1 MALYIIVALLPLVF
15 EAIYN
20 EHERHAA
27 ASAKKWRW
35 VYILISLLPLFA
47 LIALRGADLGADTGV
62 YLKHFG
68 NVAQST
74 WKDLLDG
81 TDRMERGY
89 LIFVKLLTCVVK
101 DARIYQ
107 VICAFIYLAA
117 MFTFS
122 IQQKKSPFLF
132 IYFFA
137 TLGLYTFMFTGTRQ
151 CLAMSICLFSYVF
164 IRKRRIIPFV
174 LLVVLAY
181 FFHKS
186 SILFL
191 VTYFIH
197 NRKITWYNML
207 IYGGISALSVYYI
220 ENIQQFFND
229 ALDYDYEI
237 ESTGSGGIFFVL
249 ILGLTVM
256 SYVVMAMYNKLT
268 KESRGFFNIGVITV
282 FFWLLRIITRV
293 AERPSY
299 FFLFFSCALVA
310 YALDAIP
317 KTKERFFAK
326 CAVCAVTMAL
336 FIYRFSG
343 NFASFIP
350 YETFF

>member
-1 MALYIIVALLPLVF
+1 MALYITVALLPLIF

-20 EHERHAA
+20 EHEKRAA

-35 VYILISLLPLFA
+35 AYILISLLPLF
-47 LIALRGADLGADTGV
+47 LLVGFRSSGLGSDTGV
-62 YLKHFG
+62 YLRNF
-68 NVAQST
+68 NEIA
-74 WKDLLDG
+74 G
-81 TDRMERGY
+81 TPWSELFEESRMESGY
-89 LIFVKLLTCVVK
+89 LVFVKLLTYVVK

-107 VICAFIYLAA
+107 AICALIYLGG
-117 MFTFS
+117 MFTFA

-164 IRKRRIIPFV
+164 IRKRKIIPFI
-174 LLVVLAY
+174 LLIVLAY

-186 SILFL
+186 SVLFL

-237 ESTGSGGIFFVL
+237 ESVGGGL
-249 ILGLTVM
+249 LYLALLTGLTVM
-256 SYVVMAMYNKLT
+256 SIVVINSYNKLT
-268 KESRGFFNIGVITV
+268 KESRGFFNIGVIAV
-282 FFWLLRIITRV
+282 FFWIVRLVTRV

-317 KTKERFFAK
+317 KTKERFYAK
-326 CAVCAVTMAL
+326 FAVCGITML
-336 FIYRFSG
+336 LYIYRFRT
-343 NFASFIP
+343 NFAGLIPWQSF
-350 YETFF
+350 F

>member
-1 MALYIIVALLPLVF
+1 MAIYIIVAVLPLIF
-15 EAIYN
+15 EAIFN

-27 ASAKKWRW
+27 TSAKKWRW
-35 VYILISLLPLFA
+35 VYILISLLPLFFVVGFRHSSLGSDTA
-47 LIALRGADLGADTGV
+47 TYLRN
-62 YLKHFG
+62 F
-68 NVAQST
+68 NEVAT
-74 WKDLLDG
+74 TPWLNLFEN
-81 TDRMERGY
+81 TRLEHGY
-89 LIFVKLLTCVVK
+89 LIFVKLLTYVIP

-107 VICAFIYLAA
+107 AFCAFIYMLA
-117 MFTFS
+117 MFTFA
-122 IQQKKSPFLF
+122 IQHKKSPFLF

-137 TLGLYTFMFTGTRQ
+137 TLGMYTFMFTGTRQ
-151 CLAMSICLFSYVF
+151 CLALSICLFSYVF
-164 IRKRRIIPFV
+164 IRKRKIIPFI

-207 IYGGISALSVYYI
+207 IYGGVSYLSIYYI

-237 ESTGSGGIFFVL
+237 ESTGSGGIFLVL
-249 ILGLTVM
+249 IFGLTVM
-256 SYVVMAMYNKLT
+256 SYVVMAMYNKVT

-282 FFWLLRIITRV
+282 FFWILRIITRV

-317 KTKERFFAK
+317 KTRERFYTK
-326 CAVCAVTMAL
+326 CVVCAVAMAL
-336 FIYRFSG
+336 YIYRFMG
-343 NFASFIP
+343 NFAALVP

>member
-1 MALYIIVALLPLVF
+1 MALYVIVAALPLVF
-15 EAIYN
+15 EAVFT
-20 EHERHAA
+20 EHERHNA

-35 VYILISLLPLFA
+35 AYILISLLPLFA
-47 LIALRGADLGADTGV
+47 LIAFRASYLGADTGV
-62 YLKHFG
+62 YLKNF
-68 NVAQST
+68 NEIAKT
-74 WKDLLDG
+74 PWANLFD
-81 TDRMERGY
+81 TTRMESGY
-89 LIFVKLLTCVVK
+89 VVFVKLLTYVIK

-107 VICAFIYLAA
+107 VICALIYLGG
-117 MFTFS
+117 MFTFA

-137 TLGLYTFMFTGTRQ
+137 TLGMYTFMFTGTRQ

-164 IRKRRIIPFV
+164 IRKRKIIPFI
-174 LLVVLAY
+174 LLLVLAY

-191 VTYFIH
+191 VTYFIY

-207 IYGGISALSVYYI
+207 IYGGISYLSMYYI

-229 ALDYDYEI
+229 ALDYDYEV
-237 ESTGSGGIFFVL
+237 ESVGGGL
-249 ILGLTVM
+249 LYLALLTGLTVM
-256 SYVVMAMYNKLT
+256 SIIVINSYNKLT

-282 FFWLLRIITRV
+282 FFWILRLITRV

-310 YALDAIP
+310 HALDAIP
-317 KTKERFFAK
+317 KTKERFFSK
-326 CAVCAVTMAL
+326 CAVCAVVMML
-336 FIYRFSG
+336 YIYRFSG
-343 NFASFIP
+343 NFASLIP
-350 YETFF
+350 YQTFF

>member
-1 MALYIIVALLPLVF
+1 MAIYIIVAVLPLIF
-15 EAIYN
+15 EAIFN

-47 LIALRGADLGADTGV
+47 VVGFRGADLGADTGV
-62 YLKHFG
+62 YLNNFN
-68 NVAQST
+68 NVSKT
-74 WKDLLDG
+74 PWSELFDN
-81 TDRMERGY
+81 TRMEYGY
-89 LIFVKLLTCVVK
+89 LVFVKLLGYIVH
-101 DARIYQ
+101 DARVYQ
-107 VICAFIYLAA
+107 VICALIYLAA

-164 IRKRRIIPFV
+164 IRKRKIIPFI

-229 ALDYDYEI
+229 ALDYDYQI
-237 ESTGSGGIFFVL
+237 ESTGSGGIFLAL

-268 KESRGFFNIGVITV
+268 KESRGFFNIGVITA
-282 FFWLLRIITRV
+282 FFWILRIITRV

-317 KTKERFFAK
+317 KTKERFYSK

-336 FIYRFSG
+336 YIYRFTTNYSPLV
-343 NFASFIP
+343 P
-350 YETFF
+350 YEAFF

>member
-27 ASAKKWRW
+27 AEAKKWRW
-35 VYILISLLPLFA
+35 AYILISLLPLFA
-47 LIALRGADLGADTGV
+47 VVGFRHSSLGSDTATYLRN
-62 YLKHFG
+62 F
-68 NVAQST
+68 NEVAST
-74 WKDLLDG
+74 PWSELFNNTRL
-81 TDRMERGY
+81 ESGY
-89 LIFVKLLTCVVK
+89 LVFVKLWTYVIK

-107 VICAFIYLAA
+107 VICAFIYMAA
-117 MFTFS
+117 MFTFA
-122 IQQKKSPFLF
+122 IQHKKSPFLF

-164 IRKRRIIPFV
+164 IRKRKIIPFI
-174 LLVVLAY
+174 LLLVLAY

-197 NRKITWYNML
+197 NRKITWYNIL
-207 IYGGISALSVYYI
+207 IYGGISYLSIYYI

-237 ESTGSGGIFFVL
+237 EPTGSGGIFLAL

-256 SYVVMAMYNKLT
+256 SYVVMAMYNKLS

-282 FFWLLRIITRV
+282 FFWILRIITRV

-317 KTKERFFAK
+317 KTKERFYSK

-336 FIYRFSG
+336 YIYRFTTNYSPLV
-343 NFASFIP
+343 P
-350 YETFF
+350 YEAFF

>member
-1 MALYIIVALLPLVF
+1 MAIYIIVAALPLLF
-15 EAIYN
+15 EAIFN

-35 VYILISLLPLFA
+35 AYILISLLPLFA
-47 LIALRGADLGADTGV
+47 VVGFRGADLGADTGV
-62 YLKHFG
+62 YLNNFN
-68 NVAQST
+68 NVSKT
-74 WKDLLDG
+74 PWSELFDN
-81 TDRMERGY
+81 TRMEYGY
-89 LIFVKLLTCVVK
+89 LVFVKLLGYIVH
-101 DARIYQ
+101 DARVYQ
-107 VICAFIYLAA
+107 VICALIYLAA

-164 IRKRRIIPFV
+164 IRKRKIIPFI

-186 SILFL
+186 SVLFL

-207 IYGGISALSVYYI
+207 IYGGVSAFSVYYL
-220 ENIQQFFND
+220 ENIQEFFNK

-237 ESTGSGGIFFVL
+237 EPTGSGAIFL
-249 ILGLTVM
+249 ILIAGLTVM
-256 SYVVMAMYNKLT
+256 SVVIMFSYNKVSR
-268 KESRGFFNIGVITV
+268 ESCGFFNIGVIAV
-282 FFWLLRIITRV
+282 FFWILRYFTRV

-317 KTKERFFAK
+317 KTRERFYTK
-326 CAVCAVTMAL
+326 CVVCAVTMAL
-336 FIYRFSG
+336 YIYRFSG